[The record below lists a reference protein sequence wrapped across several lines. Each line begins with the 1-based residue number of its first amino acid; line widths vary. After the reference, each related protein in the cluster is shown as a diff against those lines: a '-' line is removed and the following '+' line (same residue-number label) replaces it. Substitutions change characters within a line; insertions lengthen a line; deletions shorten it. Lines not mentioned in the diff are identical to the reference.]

1 MKIYGIYKDKK
12 VSRIVF
18 SKIQAYATIN
28 QMRRDG
34 IIDINCDFS
43 QLDQLP

>member
-1 MKIYGIYKDKK
+1 MKIYGFYKGRK
-12 VSRIVF
+12 VSRTVY
-18 SKIQAYATIN
+18 SKIQAWATIN

-34 IIDINCDFS
+34 ITDINCDFN

>member
-1 MKIYGIYKDKK
+1 MKIYGTKDNKT
-12 VSRIVF
+12 VCRIVY

-34 IIDINCDFS
+34 ITDINCDFS
-43 QLDQLP
+43 QLD

>member
-1 MKIYGIYKDKK
+1 MKIYGTYRNKT
-12 VSRIVF
+12 VSRTVF

-34 IIDINCDFS
+34 ITDINCDFS
-43 QLDQLP
+43 QLNQLL

>member
-1 MKIYGIYKDKK
+1 MKIYGTYKGKT
-12 VSRIVF
+12 VSRSVF

-34 IIDINCDFS
+34 IKDIRCSFAEMDK
-43 QLDQLP
+43 LP

>member
-1 MKIYGIYKDKK
+1 MKIYGTYENKT
-12 VSRIVF
+12 VSRTVF

-34 IIDINCDFS
+34 ITDIRCSFEE
-43 QLDQLP
+43 LDRLP

>member
-1 MKIYGIYKDKK
+1 MKIYGTYRNKT
-12 VSRIVF
+12 VSRTVF

-28 QMRRDG
+28 QMIRDG

-43 QLDQLP
+43 QLDQLL